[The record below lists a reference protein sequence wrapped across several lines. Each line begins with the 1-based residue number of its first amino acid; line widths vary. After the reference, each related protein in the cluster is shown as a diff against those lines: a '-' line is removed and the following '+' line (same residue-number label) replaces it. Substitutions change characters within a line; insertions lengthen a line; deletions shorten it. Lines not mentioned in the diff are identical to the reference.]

1 MIAEIVCVGTE
12 LLMGQVANTDA
23 QFLARELSGL
33 GITLRHVTVVGD
45 NPERLKTELRRA
57 LDRADAVLTT
67 GGLGPTVDDLTKNAA
82 AELLGKELVLFPEA
96 ERAVREAFARMGRP
110 MTENNLSQARFTA
123 DSVLFPNDYGTA
135 PGAAV
140 PAGEGKWIL
149 HFPGPP
155 RELQPMFRRYAA
167 PFLRR
172 FGRETLV
179 SRYIHIFGMGE
190 STVDS
195 LLRDLEEGGNP
206 SLSPYC
212 STGEVT
218 LRLTASG
225 ETEQDAR
232 DLLAPVEAEV
242 RRRIGDKVYAVSDDI
257 DLTMADCVIAALK
270 ARRWTVATCESLT
283 GGLIAATLVN
293 VSGASDVVRGGLVT
307 YQSVAKTMLAG
318 VPEELI
324 ETCNV
329 VSAEVAAAMAEGAR
343 ARLGVDIAVS
353 ATGLAGP
360 GGGTPERP
368 VGTVF
373 LGLATAERTWTV
385 PLRLT
390 GDRARIRELTVKH
403 ALDALRR
410 AAREK
415 DA

>member
-1 MIAEIVCVGTE
+1 M
-12 LLMGQVANTDA
+12 
-23 QFLARELSGL
+23 
-33 GITLRHVTVVGD
+33 
-45 NPERLKTELRRA
+45 
-57 LDRADAVLTT
+57 LTT
-67 GGLGPTVDDLTKNAA
+67 GGLGPTLDDLTKNAA
-82 AELLGKELVLFPEA
+82 AELLGLEMVRYPEA
-96 ERAVREAFARMGRP
+96 EAAVRAAFDRMGKP
-110 MTENNLSQARFTA
+110 MTENNLSQAYFARG
-123 DSVLFPNDYGTA
+123 SVLLTNDFGTA

-140 PAGEGKWIL
+140 PAGEGKWVL

-155 RELQPMFRRYAA
+155 RELQPMFRNYAA

-172 FGRETLV
+172 FGRAALA

-190 STVDS
+190 SMVDS

-225 ETEQDAR
+225 ETEDAAR
-232 DLLAPVEAEV
+232 ALLAPVEAEV
-242 RRRIGDKVYAVSDDI
+242 CRRLGDKVYAVSDDI
-257 DLTMADCVIAALK
+257 DLSLAACAIAAL
-270 ARRWTVATCESLT
+270 RDRGWTAATCESLT

-293 VSGASDVVRGGLVT
+293 IAGASDVVRGGLVT
-307 YQSVAKTMLAG
+307 YQSVAKTLLAG
-318 VPEELI
+318 VPAELI
-324 ETCNV
+324 DTYDV

-343 ARLGVDIAVS
+343 ERLGVDIAVS

-373 LGLATAERTWTV
+373 LGLATAEKTWTV
-385 PLRLT
+385 PLHLS

-410 AAREK
+410 AALGMG
-415 DA
+415 A